1 MNQEIMNGNPD
12 DPGMRRMQLA
22 QAYFVF
28 QKYDGLF
35 PPDQALCEGTIFPEF
50 LGRKRYDPPEEERVE
65 QDE

>member
-1 MNQEIMNGNPD
+1 MKNGLTAGDPYE
-12 DPGMRRMQLA
+12 PGMPKMQLA

-50 LGRKRYDPPEEERVE
+50 RGRKNYDPLEERTE
-65 QDE
+65 GNE